1 MRALVD
7 SNVYVSYLLNSDS
20 AGRIGEVL
28 GLAAQG
34 RIRLALPPEQIEE
47 LRRVITTKRYL
58 RERIRLIDLERFI
71 LLLESL
77 GDLLPPV
84 QGDPPRVLRDRNDDF
99 LIESAKQN
107 KIDLIVSGDRDLL
120 EWQGAPPNLKVVSP
134 TDLKLYL
141 ASRETDQ
148 F

>member
-1 MRALVD
+1 MRAIVD
-7 SNVYVSYLLNSDS
+7 SNIYVSYLLKSDS
-20 AGRIGEVL
+20 TGTIGAVL

-34 RIRLALPPEQIEE
+34 RFRIALPPEQLEE
-47 LRRVITTKRYL
+47 LRRVITTKPYL

-77 GDLLPPV
+77 GDIVLPV

-107 KIDLIVSGDRDLL
+107 TIGLIVSGDRDLL
-120 EWQGAPPNLKVVSP
+120 EWQGAPPNLKVVAP
-134 TDLKLYL
+134 ADLKQYL
-141 ASRETDQ
+141 DSRESD
-148 F
+148 